1 MRSLFLIFETGAP
14 DKLLQLMKMNKYI
27 LEDVQKSLEAYL
39 RVKREAFPRFYFLSN
54 DELLEILAQATRNPK
69 AVEKHLRKCFD
80 AISTLV
86 SKYKN
91 EESVHRVME
100 AL

>member
-1 MRSLFLIFETGAP
+1 
-14 DKLLQLMKMNKYI
+14 MKMNKYI

-86 SKYKN
+86 SKYQKRRERASRN
-91 EESVHRVME
+91 GSTLVIVT
-100 AL
+100 LVFISCFLF